1 MRSFPAATLDTPLP
15 LILAS
20 TSAYRRE
27 LLLRLGLA
35 FEVRS
40 PGVDETPLPGERPAD
55 LAVRLAL
62 AKAQAVAQ
70 QHPGAVV
77 IGSDQVADLHGE
89 ALGKPGNHANAVNQ
103 LRRQSGQAVVF
114 QTAVAVVC
122 LERQYAQCEL
132 ATVKVRFRS
141 ISEAEIEAY
150 LRAEP
155 AYDCAGSAKSEGLGI
170 SLLERIDSDDPTSLI
185 GLPLM
190 RTCAL
195 LRELGIQVPA

>member
-1 MRSFPAATLDTPLP
+1 MRSLSAAAMDTPLP

-27 LLLRLGLA
+27 LLRRLGLA